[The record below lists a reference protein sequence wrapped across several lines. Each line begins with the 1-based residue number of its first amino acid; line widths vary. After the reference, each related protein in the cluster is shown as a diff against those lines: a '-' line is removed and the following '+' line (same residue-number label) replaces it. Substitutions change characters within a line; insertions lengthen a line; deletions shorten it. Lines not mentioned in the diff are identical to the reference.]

1 MLLTPMSSSTAS
13 VFLLALCLTPY
24 QCDNHAGNKAAGAE
38 VAKIQALQLDEGAN
52 SRTVQLRAG
61 QQLEIRLA
69 ENRTTGFQWTLVS
82 DGTPACKPVSNSY
95 EAPKGPP
102 GAGGTAR
109 WLFQAATAGAGTIEL
124 AYRRP
129 WETEKPPIRTFR
141 VQISVSN

>member
-1 MLLTPMSSSTAS
+1 MSNPTACA
-13 VFLLALCLTPY
+13 FLLALCLT
-24 QCDNHAGNKAAGAE
+24 QNRCNNRANIVSDAE
-38 VAKIQALQLDEGAN
+38 VGKIQTLQLDEESNGQ
-52 SRTVQLRAG
+52 TVQLRAG

-69 ENRTTGFQWTLVS
+69 ENRTTGFQWALVS
-82 DGTPACKPVSNSY
+82 DGKPACAPVSNSY

-129 WETEKPPIRTFR
+129 WETEQPAIRTFR
-141 VQISVSN
+141 LQVSISN